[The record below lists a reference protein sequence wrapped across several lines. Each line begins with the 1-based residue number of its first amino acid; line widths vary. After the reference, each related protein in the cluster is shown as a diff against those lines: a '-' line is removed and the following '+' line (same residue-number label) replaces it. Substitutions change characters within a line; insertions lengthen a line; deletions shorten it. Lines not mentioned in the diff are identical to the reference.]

1 MQPSP
6 LSCTARLVPAAR
18 AALAALALTLG
29 TACVVVPQTR
39 ETYDAE
45 CRTMR
50 KQMTLETAVVGGF
63 QRCSGDGCVAL
74 LAAAGA
80 VTAATA
86 VVSGSIAL
94 VGNVV
99 YWFERQ
105 GRCNARPAGGSAA
118 PAAPASASR

>member
-1 MQPSP
+1 MQLSP
-6 LSCTARLVPAAR
+6 LACTARVLSAAR

-63 QRCSGDGCVAL
+63 QRCSGEGCVAL

-105 GRCNARPAGGSAA
+105 GQCKPPAAA
-118 PAAPASASR
+118 PSPAQ

>member
-1 MQPSP
+1 MGIVLNQSFKNTIITYIGFAIGGINTIYLYP
-6 LSCTARLVPAAR
+6 VF
-18 AALAALALTLG
+18 LG
-29 TACVVVPQTR
+29 AF
-39 ETYDAE
+39 
-45 CRTMR
+45 
-50 KQMTLETAVVGGF
+50 GGF

-74 LAAAGA
+74 LAATGA

-105 GRCNARPAGGSAA
+105 GQCKPPAVVLS
-118 PAAPASASR
+118 PAQ